1 MDKRQNP
8 QNSTISCLQETHF
21 RSKNTHRLKVKE
33 WRKIFHANEN
43 KKKAGIAV
51 LISEKIDFKIKTKGK
66 DKERHYIVI
75 KGSI

>member
-1 MDKRQNP
+1 MRG
-8 QNSTISCLQETHF
+8 
-21 RSKNTHRLKVKE
+21 

-66 DKERHYIVI
+66 DKERNYTVI